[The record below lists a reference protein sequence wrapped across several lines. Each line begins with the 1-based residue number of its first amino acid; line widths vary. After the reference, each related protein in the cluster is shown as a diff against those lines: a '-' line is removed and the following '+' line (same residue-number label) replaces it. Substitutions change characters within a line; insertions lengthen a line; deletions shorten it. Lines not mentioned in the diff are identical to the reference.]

1 MNKRIMVLVAIVLVA
16 LAPGGC
22 LAEDNCAVF
31 SRMANEFM
39 SCHQAG
45 VPMEKMMEIA
55 TNDIAKEMVLLAYSF
70 PRYQTP
76 EIQQQTISEFRD
88 RAYLACSKNM
98 RKRKR

>member
-1 MNKRIMVLVAIVLVA
+1 MKKGIKVVMAVVLIA
-16 LAPGGC
+16 LMPGAC
-22 LAEDNCAVF
+22 LADDHCAVF

-45 VPMEKMMEIA
+45 VPLEKMMEIA